1 MCVNLYQSEW
11 KDSFVSN
18 GLIGLIHTSGI
29 QQKYIVVTCNY
40 PAREYGVTKLMSIK
54 DAKEKCP
61 SLVLVC
67 GEDLTNYR
75 QMSYKISGLSLN
87 HTLLILL

>member
-1 MCVNLYQSEW
+1 M
-11 KDSFVSN
+11 
-18 GLIGLIHTSGI
+18 
-29 QQKYIVVTCNY
+29 
-40 PAREYGVTKLMSIK
+40 TKLMSIK

-75 QMSYKISGLSLN
+75 QMSYKISGLSSS
-87 HTLLILL
+87 HTLFFILTSLNLSLLVAIFCRLLITFPNSLESRLDWPPSN